1 MLNQSSVSNDNTL
14 PSGWY
19 NKFQMQSDSVNIH
32 RLFSWQLSSD
42 ETILKTAAY
51 LPSYDK
57 DLKCLVYLCSG
68 CGPIKKIVAVIA
80 AVAENESSWEHQTL
94 DWPEVFEY
102 WCRRW
107 MMYKATQLV
116 NDIFL
121 PHVAENTGIG
131 PITSRICRYLEQDI
145 YLYIIESTVT
155 SRIVID
161 TEFVINTTMPATFQH
176 R

>member
-1 MLNQSSVSNDNTL
+1 MTTLCQAAETINSRCRVILLIYTDYFLGSYLLMKLFWKLLHICQVMTKTSSV
-14 PSGWY
+14 
-19 NKFQMQSDSVNIH
+19 
-32 RLFSWQLSSD
+32 LFICVVGVAPLR
-42 ETILKTAAY
+42 
-51 LPSYDK
+51 
-57 DLKCLVYLCSG
+57 
-68 CGPIKKIVAVIA
+68 KIVAVIA